1 MNIGAPLEIDA
12 EVVAESDAKYT
23 DLYAYLEKIRQHS
36 PISFIRLGGL
46 PFSMRKTSLK
56 ILFKPETS
64 RTREISIAVGFSKY
78 QSLIEYAPRFRLQS
92 HLDYLKDLKISTFS
106 KIDDS
111 LGTFNIYLYNFL
123 PFLTA
128 YLSLVNKYMKRIN

>member
-1 MNIGAPLEIDA
+1 MVNYFSFPYSLKPILSDVPLKKFNMNIGAPLEIDA
-12 EVVAESDAKYT
+12 KVVAESDAKYT

-36 PISFIRLGGL
+36 PISFIRLGAL

-78 QSLIEYAPRFRLQS
+78 RSLIDYAP
-92 HLDYLKDLKISTFS
+92 
-106 KIDDS
+106 
-111 LGTFNIYLYNFL
+111 
-123 PFLTA
+123 
-128 YLSLVNKYMKRIN
+128 